1 MKLDFYH
8 NKIVADSITA
18 EFEDAFRKE
27 LVPLLEEKYGV
38 LLEIQMY
45 EDYISL
51 SLSDNG
57 YWYYPLTLLVADGV
71 VTQWVRWPFTK
82 GNFEDGNPYAFV
94 GRGAVGFELADTVP
108 DGFEEKIAG
117 RAVYFSGE
125 GVKVRVD
132 IVGGDSIVLSG
143 KYSQTFID
151 EMSRQLAS
159 VIENATGVTGIV
171 ESSVELVMVFAPGT
185 YMEHT
190 SENVTYRRLMLM
202 DKVSAPRDFW
212 IQWTRLDSAVA
223 HSVSSHVNSDNI
235 LFELGED
242 VDQKIREKEYRYL
255 LTSGKEKYH
264 NAMGRKKVTEWRDV
278 IKRAA
283 RRGELCKLETD
294 FELTPETLELE
305 ERIADLLGKRPA
317 DRGGYEKEEIPFI
330 SNDDEFER
338 AMEKMRRVVEH
349 ATEEQ
354 ETEQIPL
361 YALVSEV
368 NEEVEESAGEELL
381 VLEENVIAEEMIQ
394 AESED
399 ENDETAEDVN
409 EAEDYEE
416 IEVSEE
422 VDVVEEVE
430 ESEEFEEPKEDDAEL
445 VLELDAEDSPSEA
458 DAEPTINEED
468 VVIERVEDPIAI
480 SLIDALLGS
489 DNEQDEVVSEIPEE
503 DSYTEPVAEI
513 EEEQEIKS
521 EEIAADVPSLETAEP
536 ESLEAENE
544 EIFVQEEIME
554 EFNNIVDKVEEEKEP
569 IEETVS
575 AEIEEIDIFSIT
587 DDEDIIPEDEPR
599 EDEASESIPIEEAAF
614 VPEEESDAEFIVPV
628 TTAEVVK
635 PKSVY
640 TPIADRAAS
649 LRAEIEA
656 KIRLEYETRARAK
669 AEQELVALRREQQ
682 KLKLEKETLLAEAMK
697 EQERLRLEYEHLL
710 QQTELAA
717 AQREAEEEQRRAE
730 EEQLRAQIEAQ
741 LRAEAKERERLA
753 EAARMAIE
761 EKHRLEAEHARIAR
775 QKAEEERIEEEKRRK
790 IEEEKQLEALREA
803 ELARIRR
810 EDEEAKAR
818 AKAAM
823 PEMGDGKYT
832 YTSKSVK
839 LLFRRSVDPNITT
852 RIYEIMKATVEY
864 YGKDR
869 IYLKIKATVEDTQT
883 VLLDFEHIPIEEME
897 LLGNIIKILG
907 NSGLG
912 IAKAIIE

>member
-8 NKIVADSITA
+8 NKIIADTITA

-27 LVPLLEEKYGV
+27 LMPLLEEKHGV

-82 GNFEDGNPYAFV
+82 GSFEDGNPYAFI
-94 GRGAVGFELADTVP
+94 GRGAMGFELADELP
-108 DGFEEKIAG
+108 DGFEAKIEG

-132 IVGGDSIVLSG
+132 IVGGDPILLSG

-190 SENVTYRRLMLM
+190 SENVTYRRLMLL

-212 IQWTRLDSAVA
+212 IQWTRLDGAVA

-255 LTSGKEKYH
+255 LSSGKEKYH

-283 RRGELCKLETD
+283 RRGELCRLETD
-294 FELTPETLELE
+294 YELAPETLELE

-338 AMEKMRRVVEH
+338 AMAKMRLVVENTVEE
-349 ATEEQ
+349 TEE
-354 ETEQIPL
+354 EKLPL
-361 YALVSEV
+361 YDLVPDTT
-368 NEEVEESAGEELL
+368 EEVEQTNEEELL
-381 VLEENVIAEEMIQ
+381 VLDENVVIDDSEEVQSAEEIEPEVEVEELKEEAEEVIEIPEIPEEIETVCTYEPEVASIDEPAVVCEPDEAVVAEEASIPSAMSLIEALYSYEEDEEPVAETTNIEELSQ
-394 AESED
+394 PEFLPQLTEEECAVSEEAVAEDEFDLEIDEATESHSESEEEVAAESED
-399 ENDETAEDVN
+399 IVAELDSIIDEIAENEL
-409 EAEDYEE
+409 
-416 IEVSEE
+416 
-422 VDVVEEVE
+422 
-430 ESEEFEEPKEDDAEL
+430 EEPKE
-445 VLELDAEDSPSEA
+445 AED
-458 DAEPTINEED
+458 
-468 VVIERVEDPIAI
+468 
-480 SLIDALLGS
+480 LL
-489 DNEQDEVVSEIPEE
+489 DE
-503 DSYTEPVAEI
+503 
-513 EEEQEIKS
+513 
-521 EEIAADVPSLETAEP
+521 
-536 ESLEAENE
+536 
-544 EIFVQEEIME
+544 
-554 EFNNIVDKVEEEKEP
+554 
-569 IEETVS
+569 
-575 AEIEEIDIFSIT
+575 EEIDIF
-587 DDEDIIPEDEPR
+587 DAPEEDGEVPAEDAAKEDLPTEEIEIVEEP
-599 EDEASESIPIEEAAF
+599 APIEEN
-614 VPEEESDAEFIVPV
+614 AEFFIPEPV
-628 TTAEVVK
+628 AEPAVVK
-635 PKSVY
+635 SVS

-649 LRAEIEA
+649 LRAEIET

-669 AEQELVALRREQQ
+669 AEQEIVALRREQQ
-682 KLKLEKETLLAEAMK
+682 RLKLENEAILAEAMK
-697 EQERLRLEYEHLL
+697 EQERLRIEYEHLL
-710 QQTELAA
+710 HQTERAA

-761 EKHRLEAEHARIAR
+761 EQHRLEAENARIAR
-775 QKAEEERIEEEKRRK
+775 QRAEEERAEEEKRRK
-790 IEEEKQLEALREA
+790 IEEAKQLEALREA

-823 PEMGDGKYT
+823 PEMGDGQYT

-869 IYLKIKATVEDTQT
+869 IYLKIKATVADTQT
-883 VLLDFEHIPIEEME
+883 VILDFEQIPMEEMP